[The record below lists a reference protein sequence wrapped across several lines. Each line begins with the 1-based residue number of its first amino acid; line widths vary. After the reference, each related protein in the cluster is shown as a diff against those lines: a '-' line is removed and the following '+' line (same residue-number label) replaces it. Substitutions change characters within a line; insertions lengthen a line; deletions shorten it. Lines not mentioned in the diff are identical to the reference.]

1 MKQTP
6 AIPKEI
12 WDTINEELDLHTF
25 TWTFSVDGLED
36 TNHIYRKRSNWSH
49 IEYAMS
55 KILSMPKERRPVTV
69 WKWIEFPYNKHQTLE
84 ARALAKSIG
93 FDEFASVTSTRWRPY
108 PKSTEDIEQYLFP
121 KELEL
126 WKESMSDIH
135 PRCLEHKNHNVFVS
149 PDGYLR
155 PCCYVNNSL
164 DWDEFLMWVSEN
176 DLDIKDLELIGRGM
190 DEIVKTPLWTTLK
203 NS

>member
-1 MKQTP
+1 
-6 AIPKEI
+6 
-12 WDTINEELDLHTF
+12 
-25 TWTFSVDGLED
+25 
-36 TNHIYRKRSNWSH
+36 
-49 IEYAMS
+49 
-55 KILSMPKERRPVTV
+55 
-69 WKWIEFPYNKHQTLE
+69 
-84 ARALAKSIG
+84 
-93 FDEFASVTSTRWRPY
+93 
-108 PKSTEDIEQYLFP
+108 
-121 KELEL
+121 
-126 WKESMSDIH
+126 MSDIH

-203 NS
+203 KQLEDRSPNCPSVCKKVCGKPTSSNLHKIRTY